1 LSQVNISSGDFKPFS
16 VRTNNIA
23 KELVS
28 TASKYGI
35 KASALDFNLL
45 ESQTFL
51 SREEGKEEEVIG
63 EEFEAL
69 NDEAL
74 LADPNVRIRQTY
86 EIEIVL
92 ADKEDKFINLAVS
105 IGANP
110 SMTRLFA
117 AVKPGSVLEYYEGI
131 ERDLLEFIN
140 KRKLRA
146 NMLIGVWDKK
156 LREEIDKFV
165 AKVQVAGKM
174 TFEEKTTIEVGHSLD
189 SVPTVDDKLIL
200 HYKKHDDQGEKGKVD
215 HSKRGFI
222 QGVLENDLL
231 IEYIKPVKGK
241 AGRNCRGEFIEPS
254 EPIVANTPA
263 FNVSEKIEV
272 LEKEDSIEY
281 RAKNSGYIVFENN
294 TYDIQGEVEV
304 TEISFKTTGSI
315 EAGVNTDIS
324 INVKEKDAFKDA
336 IGAGMEVEVNEI
348 NVDGNVGSNAKI
360 KAKKV
365 KIEGQTH
372 QTSYIEADEVKVN
385 IHKGKIKGQKV
396 EVTRLEQGV
405 IEGEYVEVFQATGGK
420 IIAKEVVIDTLSSH
434 VDIIASSKI
443 EIKNFKGEE
452 NTLTISPI
460 VYEEDKEALK
470 GNEEEIKAQKRKIRS
485 LQEEVDKKQAFLNDN
500 AAAIADLKKRLAHYK
515 QSGTKMPVSFVTKFK
530 EFQELQVHLLSLKQ
544 ELKQKE
550 KTCEL
555 LKDEHQTFQA
565 DILES
570 KIINHDQYRGHN
582 EIRFKLIDPDLEL
595 YLVPRG
601 GPNEKCFMLRENEED
616 ESYSIVSTEIEGKA

>member
-1 LSQVNISSGDFKPFS
+1 MSQVNISSNDFKPFS
-16 VRTNNIA
+16 VKTSNIA

-45 ESQTFL
+45 EVQTFL

-63 EEFEAL
+63 EEFDAL

-86 EIEIVL
+86 EVEIVL
-92 ADKEDKFINLAVS
+92 ADQEDKFIDLAVS

-131 ERDLLEFIN
+131 ERDFLEFIN

-146 NMLIGVWDKK
+146 NMLIGVWDQS
-156 LREEIDKFV
+156 LPEEIDKFI

-174 TFEEKTTIEVGHSLD
+174 TFEEKTTFEVGHALD
-189 SVPTVDDKLIL
+189 PVPTVDDKLIL
-200 HYKKHDDQGEKGKVD
+200 HYKNHDDQGEKAKVD

-222 QGVLENDLL
+222 QGVVENDLL
-231 IEYIKPVKGK
+231 IEYIKPCKGK

-254 EPIVANTPA
+254 EPIVANIPA

-272 LEKEDSIEY
+272 LEKEEGTQY

-315 EAGVNTDIS
+315 EAGVNTDIA

-372 QTSYIEADEVKVN
+372 QSSYIEADEVKVN
-385 IHKGKIKGQKV
+385 IHKGKIKGQKI

-443 EIKNFKGEE
+443 EIKNLKGEE

-460 VYEEDKEALK
+460 LYEEDKKALH
-470 GNEEEIKAQKRKIRS
+470 GNEEEVKVQKRKIRT
-485 LQEEVDKKQAFLNDN
+485 LQEEVDKKQTFLNDN
-500 AAAIADLKKRLAHYK
+500 AAAISDLKKRLAHYK
-515 QSGTKMPVSFVTKFK
+515 QSGAKMPVSFVTKFK
-530 EFQELQVHLLSLKQ
+530 EFQELQIHLLSLKQ
-544 ELKQKE
+544 ELKQNE
-550 KTCEL
+550 EACEL
-555 LKDEHQTFQA
+555 LANEHQSFQT

-570 KIINHDQYRGHN
+570 RIINHDEYRGHN

-601 GPNEKCFMLRENEED
+601 GDHEKCFMLKENED
-616 ESYSIVSTEIEGKA
+616 DGSYSIVSTEIKGEE

>member
-1 LSQVNISSGDFKPFS
+1 MSPDDFKPFS
-16 VRTNNIA
+16 VRTSNIA

-28 TASKYGI
+28 TAAKFAM
-35 KASALDFNLL
+35 KASELDFNLL
-45 ESQTFL
+45 EVQTFL

-63 EEFEAL
+63 KELEAL

-74 LADPNVRIRQTY
+74 LADPKVRIRQTY
-86 EIEIVL
+86 EVEIVL
-92 ADKEDKFINLAVS
+92 ADQEDRFMNLGVS

-117 AVKPGSVLEYYEGI
+117 AIKPSSVLEYYEGI
-131 ERDLLEFIN
+131 EKDLLAFIN

-146 NMLIGVWDKK
+146 NMLIGVWDTN
-156 LREEIDKFV
+156 LQDEIDKFV
-165 AKVQVAGKM
+165 AKVNVAGKM
-174 TFEEKTTIEVGHSLD
+174 IFEERVTFEVGHALEP
-189 SVPTVDDKLIL
+189 VPTVDDKLIL
-200 HYKKHDDQGEKGKVD
+200 HYKKNAEHADKEKVD

-231 IEYIKPVKGK
+231 IEYVKPHKGK
-241 AGRNCRGEFIEPS
+241 AGRNCRGEFIEPT
-254 EPIVANTPA
+254 EPLVANIPA
-263 FNVSEKIEV
+263 FNVSDKIEV
-272 LEKEDSIEY
+272 IESEGNTQY
-281 RAKNSGYIVFENN
+281 RAKNSGHIIFENN
-294 TYDIQGEVEV
+294 TYDIQEEVEV

-315 EAGVNTDIS
+315 DAGVNTGVS

-348 NVDGNVGSNAKI
+348 NVDGNVGSNARI
-360 KAKKV
+360 KANKV

-372 QTSYIEADEVKVN
+372 QTSYIEADEIKVN
-385 IHKGKIKGQKV
+385 IHKGKIKGKKV
-396 EVTRLEQGV
+396 EVTRLEQGIV
-405 IEGEYVEVFQATGGK
+405 EGEYVEVFQATGGK

-452 NTLTISPI
+452 NTLTISS
-460 VYEEDKEALK
+460 VLYEEDKEALS
-470 GNEEEIKAQKRKIRS
+470 GNEEKIKLQKRKIRT

-515 QSGTKMPVSFVTKFK
+515 QSGAKMPGSFVSKFK
-530 EFQELQVHLLSLKQ
+530 EFQDLQKHLLSLKQ
-544 ELKQKE
+544 ELKQNE
-550 KTCEL
+550 EACEL
-555 LKDEHQTFQA
+555 LKGEHQTFQTN
-565 DILES
+565 ILES
-570 KIINHDQYRGHN
+570 RIINHDQYRGHN

-601 GPNEKCFMLRENEED
+601 GDHEKCFMLKENDED
-616 ESYSIVSTEIEGKA
+616 ESYTIVSTEIEGEE

>member
-1 LSQVNISSGDFKPFS
+1 MSSADFKPFS
-16 VRTNNIA
+16 VRTDNIA

-45 ESQTFL
+45 DVQTFL
-51 SREEGKEEEVIG
+51 SREVGKEEEVIG
-63 EEFEAL
+63 EEIKAL

-86 EIEIVL
+86 EIEVVL
-92 ADKEDKFINLAVS
+92 SDKEDRFTNLEMS

-117 AVKPGSVLEYYEGI
+117 TIKPGSVLEYYAGI
-131 ERDLLEFIN
+131 EKDFLELIN

-146 NMLIGVWDKK
+146 NMLIGVWDKTLK
-156 LREEIDKFV
+156 EEIDRFI
-165 AKVQVAGKM
+165 AKVHVAGKM
-174 TFEEKTTIEVGHSLD
+174 IFEDKVTLEVGHALEP
-189 SVPTVDDKLIL
+189 VPTVDDKLVL
-200 HYKKHDDQGEKGKVD
+200 HYKKHGEQGSNAKVD
-215 HSKRGFI
+215 HAKRGFI

-231 IEYIKPVKGK
+231 IEYVKPRKGK

-254 EPIVANTPA
+254 EPVIANIPD
-263 FNVSEKIEV
+263 FNVSDKIEV
-272 LEKEDSIEY
+272 IETEESTQY
-281 RAKNSGYIVFENN
+281 RAKNSGHIVFENN
-294 TYDIQGEVEV
+294 TYDIQVEVEI

-315 EAGVNTDIS
+315 EAGVNTDVS

-372 QTSYIEADEVKVN
+372 QSSYIEADDVKVN

-396 EVTRLEQGV
+396 EVTRLEQGI
-405 IEGEYVEVFQATGGK
+405 IEGEYVEVFQAAGGK

-434 VDIIASSKI
+434 VDIIASVKI
-443 EIKNFKGEE
+443 EIKHLKGEE
-452 NTLTISPI
+452 NTLTISP
-460 VYEEDKEALK
+460 VLYQEDKEALH
-470 GNEEEIKAQKRKIRS
+470 GNEEEIKVQTRKLRA
-485 LQEEVDKKQAFLNDN
+485 LQEEVGKKQAFLNDN
-500 AAAIADLKKRLAHYK
+500 AAAFNDLKKRLEHYK

-530 EFQELQVHLLSLKQ
+530 EFQELQKHLLSLKL
-544 ELKQKE
+544 ELKE
-550 KTCEL
+550 TEETCKVLTE
-555 LKDEHQTFQA
+555 EHQTFQT
-565 DILES
+565 DVLEAR
-570 KIINHDQYRGHN
+570 IINHDEYRGHN
-582 EIRFKLIDPDLEL
+582 EIRFKLVDPDLEL

-601 GPNEKCFMLRENEED
+601 GSNEKCFMLKEND
-616 ESYSIVSTEIEGKA
+616 DNAGYAIVSTGIEGDK